1 MEYLVFEGLGKTS
14 ESNSPTMM
22 GKLPALLGHL
32 GGFRRLGFLAWT
44 DANGASQSHCCH
56 LDRDPTFRGTFPR
69 GRNLGINDFQ
79 RGAYS
84 WLDHPAN
91 ANQVAPKVCFSIN
104 GCTKQRDKEA
114 LSDKNGKFVCLM
126 FYTLGTSLTL
136 LF

>member
-1 MEYLVFEGLGKTS
+1 MIFEGLGKTS

-44 DANGASQSHCCH
+44 ADQRSLKATAAIST
-56 LDRDPTFRGTFPR
+56 DPTFRGTFPR

-91 ANQVAPKVCFSIN
+91 AN
-104 GCTKQRDKEA
+104 
-114 LSDKNGKFVCLM
+114 
-126 FYTLGTSLTL
+126 
-136 LF
+136 